1 MTYFFLAL
9 IYLERKNILGNI
21 IYYYIVSIISSSYS
35 SSRNILDDIT
45 KAKIVHMILNKNTEE
60 ALQNLSKL
68 YNVTVPKIVVGTIKG
83 KRKTVYAV
91 YVQKESRIYVINSD
105 IFYNPFVI
113 LHEFYHHIRTRAGVH
128 RGSEKH
134 ANMYAQSFVD
144 SYKRL
149 IEQMRDKKN

>member
-1 MTYFFLAL
+1 
-9 IYLERKNILGNI
+9 
-21 IYYYIVSIISSSYS
+21 VSIISSSYS

-149 IEQMRDKKN
+149 VEQMRDKKN